1 MQEINLSVQLQ
12 NGIIEA
18 NFDSIKA
25 ALSAELETYKGM
37 VFTEE
42 SKKDAKDTVAY
53 LRKFRNA
60 LDDKRKEIK
69 KSYMAPCDA
78 FEAQANEL
86 KKQVDEPINF
96 INQQIAEFER
106 KRIEEKQ
113 ALIKNI
119 YEDAAAEHTEA
130 ATYLPLQKIYDS
142 RWENATTTKKAIT
155 EAITDRMV
163 GVEKDLA
170 TIRGMES
177 EFEDKG
183 IEKYKTTLGLS
194 DAIATM
200 NQYQKQKEEIIRR
213 EQERATRL
221 KKEEARKASEPVQ
234 EEAKPVQEETKPES
248 TKPIQGRVKIIEPK
262 TSAENEMSDYIAY
275 KIVADP
281 FQLAQLEAYMRQ
293 HDIKFRRA

>member
-1 MQEINLSVQLQ
+1 
-12 NGIIEA
+12 
-18 NFDSIKA
+18 
-25 ALSAELETYKGM
+25 
-37 VFTEE
+37 
-42 SKKDAKDTVAY
+42 
-53 LRKFRNA
+53 
-60 LDDKRKEIK
+60 
-69 KSYMAPCDA
+69 MAPCDA
-78 FEAQANEL
+78 FEAQVNEL

-119 YEDAAAEHTEA
+119 YADAAAEHEEA

-163 GVEKDLA
+163 SVEKDLA

-183 IEKYKTTLGLS
+183 IEKYKTTLELS

-213 EQERATRL
+213 EQERAARL
-221 KKEEARKASEPVQ
+221 KEEHKERD
-234 EEAKPVQEETKPES
+234 PVQEETKPEPV
-248 TKPIQGRVKIIEPK
+248 KPIQSSVKIIEPK
-262 TSAENEMSDYIAY
+262 AECDMEGYITY
-275 KIVADP
+275 HVVADP
-281 FQLAQLEAYMRQ
+281 FKIAQLEAAMRKYG
-293 HDIKFRRA
+293 IKFRRV

>member
-53 LRKFRNA
+53 LRKFRKA

-69 KSYMAPCDA
+69 NAYMAPCDA
-78 FEAQANEL
+78 FEAQVNEL

-163 GVEKDLA
+163 SVEKDLA

-183 IEKYKTTLGLS
+183 IEKYKMTLALS

-200 NQYQKQKEEIIRR
+200 NQYQKQKEETMRR
-213 EQERATRL
+213 EQERAARL
-221 KKEEARKASEPVQ
+221 KEEEAHKASEPMP
-234 EEAKPVQEETKPES
+234 EEVKPES
-248 TKPIQGRVKIIEPK
+248 TKPIQGRVTIIEPK
-262 TSAENEMSDYIAY
+262 AKVENEMTDYITY
-275 KIVADP
+275 QIVADP

>member
-78 FEAQANEL
+78 FEAQVNEL

-183 IEKYKTTLGLS
+183 IEKYKVTLELS

-213 EQERATRL
+213 EQERAARL
-221 KKEEARKASEPVQ
+221 KEEEARKASEPMP
-234 EEAKPVQEETKPES
+234 EEVKPES
-248 TKPIQGRVKIIEPK
+248 TKPIQGRVTIIEPK
-262 TSAENEMSDYIAY
+262 AKAENEMTDYITY
-275 KIVADP
+275 QIVADP
-281 FQLAQLEAYMRQ
+281 FQIAQLEAYMRQ

>member
-12 NGIIEA
+12 KGIIEA

-53 LRKFRNA
+53 LRKFRKA

-69 KSYMAPCDA
+69 NAYMAPCDA
-78 FEAQANEL
+78 FEAQVNEL

-119 YEDAAAEHTEA
+119 YADAAKEHAEA

-163 GVEKDLA
+163 SVEKDLA

-183 IEKYKTTLGLS
+183 IEKYKVTLELS

-200 NQYQKQKEEIIRR
+200 NQYQKQKEEIMRR
-213 EQERATRL
+213 EQERAARL
-221 KKEEARKASEPVQ
+221 KEEEARKASEPVQ
-234 EEAKPVQEETKPES
+234 EEVKPVQEETKPES
-248 TKPIQGRVKIIEPK
+248 TKQIQGRVKIIEPK

>member
-53 LRKFRNA
+53 LRKFRDA

-78 FEAQANEL
+78 FEAQVNEL

-119 YEDAAAEHTEA
+119 YADTAAEHTEA

-163 GVEKDLA
+163 SVEKDLA

-183 IEKYKTTLGLS
+183 IEKYKTTLDLS

>member
-1 MQEINLSVQLQ
+1 MQEINLLVQLQ

-78 FEAQANEL
+78 FEAQVKEL
-86 KKQVDEPINF
+86 EKQVDKPINF

-119 YEDAAAEHTEA
+119 YEDAATEHAEA

-163 GVEKDLA
+163 SVEKDLA

-213 EQERATRL
+213 EQERAARL
-221 KKEEARKASEPVQ
+221 KEENEHKASEQVPEEINPEPV
-234 EEAKPVQEETKPES
+234 
-248 TKPIQGRVKIIEPK
+248 KPIQSNVKIIEPK
-262 TSAENEMSDYIAY
+262 AECDMEGYITY
-275 KIVADP
+275 HVVADP
-281 FQLAQLEAYMRQ
+281 FQIAQLESAMRKY
-293 HDIKFRRA
+293 DIKFRRV

>member
-1 MQEINLSVQLQ
+1 VQEINLSVQLQ

-53 LRKFRNA
+53 LRKFRKA

-69 KSYMAPCDA
+69 NAYMAPCDA
-78 FEAQANEL
+78 FEAQVNEL

-163 GVEKDLA
+163 SVEKDLA

-183 IEKYKTTLGLS
+183 IEKYKMTLALS

-200 NQYQKQKEEIIRR
+200 NQYQKQKEETMRR
-213 EQERATRL
+213 EQERAARL
-221 KKEEARKASEPVQ
+221 KEEEAHKASEPMP
-234 EEAKPVQEETKPES
+234 EEVKPES
-248 TKPIQGRVKIIEPK
+248 TKPIQGRVTIIEPK
-262 TSAENEMSDYIAY
+262 AKVENEMTDYITY
-275 KIVADP
+275 QIVADP

>member
-69 KSYMAPCDA
+69 NAYMAPCDA
-78 FEAQANEL
+78 FEAQVNEL

-119 YEDAAAEHTEA
+119 YADAAAEHTEA

-163 GVEKDLA
+163 SVEKDLA

-183 IEKYKTTLGLS
+183 IEKYKTTLELS

-213 EQERATRL
+213 EQERAARL
-221 KKEEARKASEPVQ
+221 KEEHKERD
-234 EEAKPVQEETKPES
+234 PVQEETKPEPV
-248 TKPIQGRVKIIEPK
+248 KPIQSSVKIIEPK
-262 TSAENEMSDYIAY
+262 AECDMEGYITY
-275 KIVADP
+275 HVVADP
-281 FQLAQLEAYMRQ
+281 FQIAQLEAAMRKYG
-293 HDIKFRRA
+293 IKFRRV

>member
-53 LRKFRNA
+53 LRKFRDA

-78 FEAQANEL
+78 FEAQVNEL

-163 GVEKDLA
+163 SVEKDLA

-183 IEKYKTTLGLS
+183 IEKYKTTLDLS

>member
-78 FEAQANEL
+78 FEAQVNEL

-119 YEDAAAEHTEA
+119 YADAAAEHEEA

-142 RWENATTTKKAIT
+142 RWENVTTTKKAIT

-163 GVEKDLA
+163 SVEKDLA

>member
-25 ALSAELETYKGM
+25 ALSAELETYKGK

-78 FEAQANEL
+78 FEAQVNEL

-183 IEKYKTTLGLS
+183 IEKYKVTLELS

-213 EQERATRL
+213 EQERAARL
-221 KKEEARKASEPVQ
+221 KEEEARKASEPMP
-234 EEAKPVQEETKPES
+234 EEVKPES
-248 TKPIQGRVKIIEPK
+248 TKPIQGRVTIIEPK
-262 TSAENEMSDYIAY
+262 AKVENEMTDYITY
-275 KIVADP
+275 QIVADP
-281 FQLAQLEAYMRQ
+281 FQIAQLEAYMRQ

>member
-18 NFDSIKA
+18 NIDSIKA

-78 FEAQANEL
+78 FEAQVNEL

-183 IEKYKTTLGLS
+183 IEKYKVTLELS

-213 EQERATRL
+213 EQERAARL
-221 KKEEARKASEPVQ
+221 KEEEARKASEPMP
-234 EEAKPVQEETKPES
+234 EEVKPES
-248 TKPIQGRVKIIEPK
+248 TKPIQGRVTIIEPK
-262 TSAENEMSDYIAY
+262 AKVENEMTDYITY
-275 KIVADP
+275 QIVADP
-281 FQLAQLEAYMRQ
+281 FQIAQLEAYMRQ

>member
-78 FEAQANEL
+78 FEAQVNEL

-183 IEKYKTTLGLS
+183 IEKYKVTLELS

-213 EQERATRL
+213 EQERAARL
-221 KKEEARKASEPVQ
+221 KEEEARKASEPMP
-234 EEAKPVQEETKPES
+234 EEVKPES
-248 TKPIQGRVKIIEPK
+248 TKPIQGRVTIIEPK
-262 TSAENEMSDYIAY
+262 AKVENEMTDYITY
-275 KIVADP
+275 QIVADP
-281 FQLAQLEAYMRQ
+281 FQIAQLEAYMRQ

>member
-25 ALSAELETYKGM
+25 ALSAELETYRGM

-78 FEAQANEL
+78 FEAQVNEL
-86 KKQVDEPINF
+86 EKQVDEPINF

-119 YEDAAAEHTEA
+119 YADTAAEHEEA

-142 RWENATTTKKAIT
+142 RWENVTTTKKAIT

-163 GVEKDLA
+163 SVEKDLA

-183 IEKYKTTLGLS
+183 IEKYKTTLELS

-213 EQERATRL
+213 EQERAARL
-221 KKEEARKASEPVQ
+221 KEEEARKASKPVQ
-234 EEAKPVQEETKPES
+234 EEAKPVQEETKPEP

>member
-25 ALSAELETYKGM
+25 ALAAELETYKNM

-53 LRKFRNA
+53 LRKFSKA

-69 KSYMAPCDA
+69 KAYMAPCDA
-78 FEAQANEL
+78 FEAQVNEL
-86 KKQVDEPINF
+86 KKQVNEPIDF

-113 ALIKNI
+113 ALIKDI
-119 YEDAAAEHTEA
+119 YAGAATEHTEA

-155 EAITDRMV
+155 EAIANRMV

-183 IEKYKTTLGLS
+183 IEKYKVTLELS

-213 EQERATRL
+213 EQERAARL
-221 KKEEARKASEPVQ
+221 EEEHKASEPVS
-234 EEAKPVQEETKPES
+234 EEVNPES
-248 TKPIQGRVKIIEPK
+248 VKPIHGNVKIIEPK
-262 TSAENEMSDYIAY
+262 TESDMEGYITY
-275 KIVADP
+275 QIVADP
-281 FQLAQLEAYMRQ
+281 FQIAQLEAAMRQ
-293 HDIKFRRA
+293 YGIKFRRA